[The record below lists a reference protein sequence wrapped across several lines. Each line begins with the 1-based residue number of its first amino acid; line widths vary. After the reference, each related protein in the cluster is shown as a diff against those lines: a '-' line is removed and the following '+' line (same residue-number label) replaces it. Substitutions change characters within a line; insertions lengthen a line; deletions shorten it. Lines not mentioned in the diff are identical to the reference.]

1 MEFKPYMGV
10 KKIYLNWDDVY
21 SLLDKIHEQTKGE
34 IDYVTGIPRGG
45 IILAVMYSHRF
56 NIKYMEYMSNHYPKL
71 LILDDIADTGDTLV
85 DLKQKAPNPK
95 TATLHYKNSSK
106 IKPDYYGEEI
116 DDDFGWVVYPW
127 EREDSETIQ
136 DYLVSSN

>member
-1 MEFKPYMGV
+1 MA
-10 KKIYLNWDDVY
+10 KKVFLTWDDVY
-21 SLLDKIHEQTKGE
+21 ALLDKIHEQTKGE

-56 NIKYMEYMSNHYPKL
+56 NIKYMEYISNHYPKL

-85 DLKQKAPNPK
+85 ELKQKTPNPK

-106 IKPDYYGEEI
+106 IKPDFYGQEV

-127 EREDSETIQ
+127 EKKDSAAIQ
-136 DYLVSSN
+136 DYLT